1 MASCA
6 QGDPIVRIWN
16 VTSGQ
21 LLFNLSG
28 HNSTVYNLILLPNG
42 LLASGPDNNVFF
54 WNYTAGK
61 AAYSYNSTIAAK
73 NGYLKEIF

>member
-6 QGDPIVRIWN
+6 QGDPIIRIWN
-16 VTSGQ
+16 VTSGE

-42 LLASGPDNNVFF
+42 LLASGPDNYVFF
-54 WNYTAGK
+54 WNYTTGK
-61 AAYSYNSTIAAK
+61 ATYSYKNSISATD
-73 NGYLKEIF
+73 GYLK